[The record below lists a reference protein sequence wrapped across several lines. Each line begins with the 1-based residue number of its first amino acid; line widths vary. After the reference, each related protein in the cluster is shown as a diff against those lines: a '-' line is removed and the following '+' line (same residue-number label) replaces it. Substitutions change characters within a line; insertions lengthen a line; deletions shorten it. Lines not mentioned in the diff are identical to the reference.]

1 VLVAKSEALLLRE
14 KLLESN
20 IMKKLIDPTSELKSP
35 KRVPLKR
42 LADLQK
48 KTVGLLDISK
58 PKGDIFLD
66 RIAVGLN
73 ERGVRVKRFSK
84 PTFTRLAPIQLK
96 NEIVGSCDAVI
107 EALAD

>member
-1 VLVAKSEALLLRE
+1 MNDLL
-14 KLLESN
+14 
-20 IMKKLIDPTSELKSP
+20 DPTSELKPP

-42 LADLQK
+42 LSDLQK

-66 RIAVGLN
+66 RIAEGLH
-73 ERGVRVKRFSK
+73 ELGVRVKRFSK
-84 PTFTRLAPIQLK
+84 PTFTRLAPLGLK
-96 NEIVGSCDAVI
+96 NEIAGSCHAVI

>member
-1 VLVAKSEALLLRE
+1 MNDLL
-14 KLLESN
+14 
-20 IMKKLIDPTSELKSP
+20 DPTSELKPSN
-35 KRVPLKR
+35 RVPLKR
-42 LADLQK
+42 LSDLQK

-66 RIAVGLN
+66 RIAEGLH

-84 PTFTRLAPIQLK
+84 PTFTRLAPLGLK
-96 NEIVGSCDAVI
+96 NEIAGSCDAVI

>member
-1 VLVAKSEALLLRE
+1 MNDLL
-14 KLLESN
+14 
-20 IMKKLIDPTSELKSP
+20 DPTSELKP
-35 KRVPLKR
+35 INRVPLKR
-42 LADLQK
+42 LSDLQK

-66 RIAVGLN
+66 RIAEGLH

-84 PTFTRLAPIQLK
+84 PTFTRLAPIGLK
-96 NEIVGSCDAVI
+96 NEIAGSCDAVI

>member
-1 VLVAKSEALLLRE
+1 MNDLL
-14 KLLESN
+14 
-20 IMKKLIDPTSELKSP
+20 DPTSELKPP

-42 LADLQK
+42 LSDLQK

-66 RIAVGLN
+66 RIAERLH
-73 ERGVRVKRFSK
+73 ERGVLVKRFSK
-84 PTFTRLAPIQLK
+84 PTFTRVAPLELK
-96 NEIVGSCDAVI
+96 NEIAGSCDAVI

>member
-1 VLVAKSEALLLRE
+1 MNDLL
-14 KLLESN
+14 
-20 IMKKLIDPTSELKSP
+20 DPTSELKPP

-42 LADLQK
+42 LSDLQK
-48 KTVGLLDISK
+48 KTVALLDISK

-66 RIAVGLN
+66 RIAEGLH

-84 PTFTRLAPIQLK
+84 PTFTRLAPIGLK
-96 NEIVGSCDAVI
+96 NEIAGSCDAVI

>member
-1 VLVAKSEALLLRE
+1 MNDLL
-14 KLLESN
+14 
-20 IMKKLIDPTSELKSP
+20 DPTSELKPSN
-35 KRVPLKR
+35 RVPLKR
-42 LADLQK
+42 LSDLQK

-66 RIAVGLN
+66 RIAERLH

-84 PTFTRLAPIQLK
+84 PTFTRLAPIALK
-96 NEIVGSCDAVI
+96 NEIAGSCDAVI

>member
-1 VLVAKSEALLLRE
+1 MNDLL
-14 KLLESN
+14 
-20 IMKKLIDPTSELKSP
+20 DPTSELKPSN
-35 KRVPLKR
+35 RVPLKR
-42 LADLQK
+42 LSDLEK

-66 RIAVGLN
+66 RIAEGLH

-84 PTFTRLAPIQLK
+84 PTFTRLAPIGLK
-96 NEIVGSCDAVI
+96 NEIAGSCDAVI